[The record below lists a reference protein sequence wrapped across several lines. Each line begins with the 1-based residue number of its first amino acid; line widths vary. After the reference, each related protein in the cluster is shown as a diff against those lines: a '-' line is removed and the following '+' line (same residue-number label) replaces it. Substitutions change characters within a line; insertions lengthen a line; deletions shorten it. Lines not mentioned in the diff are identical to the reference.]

1 MEDNLQQGPQRWG
14 FISFRASTLEFKG
27 GVMFDLKVS
36 GMTCG
41 GCFNAVT
48 RAIQAEDPQ
57 AKVQADL
64 ATQVVQLETSLSKEQ
79 AAQLITDAGFPV
91 SA

>member
-1 MEDNLQQGPQRWG
+1 ML
-14 FISFRASTLEFKG
+14 S
-27 GVMFDLKVS
+27 LKVS

-41 GCFNAVT
+41 GCINAIT

-64 ATQVVQLETSLSKEQ
+64 ASQVVDLETSLSATQ
-79 AAQLITDAGFPV
+79 VSQIITDAGFPV
-91 SA
+91 TQ

>member
-1 MEDNLQQGPQRWG
+1 ML
-14 FISFRASTLEFKG
+14 S
-27 GVMFDLKVS
+27 LKVS

-41 GCFNAVT
+41 GCINAIT

-64 ATQVVQLETSLSKEQ
+64 ASQVVDLETSLSVKKASQ
-79 AAQLITDAGFPV
+79 IITNAGFPV
-91 SA
+91 TQ